1 MDKNLQ
7 AATQNYSENRI
18 VKLLE
23 ACKYFSG
30 IQPRYSEVCICF
42 LQFPEQFFF
51 IALYSGSFRF

>member
-42 LQFPEQFFF
+42 LQFPEQFF
-51 IALYSGSFRF
+51 S